1 MIIKKKNFDRQKEK
15 KKNSRRRK
23 EMFQC
28 IIQQRNGWIHAP
40 NAEYRD
46 VYPGNR
52 KLTLSIENT
61 ERLMTFNVIH

>member
-1 MIIKKKNFDRQKEK
+1 
-15 KKNSRRRK
+15 
-23 EMFQC
+23 MFQC